1 MNCYETLGVDR
12 KARSADIKKA
22 YRRLARKFHPD
33 LNPGDKAA
41 EDRFKRISEAYD
53 TLGDPKKRRL
63 YDQQIDLGAGG
74 WPGGA
79 RPQQGGQAPFDFGSI
94 FEGGHSGGFSDLFSE
109 ILGGRRSAAD
119 SRRAPRRGEDVNHP
133 LRISFQEAMR
143 GTTKTMTLDAES
155 ACSRCNGSGAV
166 ASSTRRPCPD
176 CAGTGQ
182 VSRHS
187 GALRFASPCRRCEGE
202 GTLGWAGCGECGGSG
217 VRRRRETIK
226 VHIPAGVDSGS
237 RVRVASKGRAGRN
250 GGPPGDLYII
260 TQVEPHRLFRRIG
273 DNIHCTVP
281 ITVNEASLG
290 THIEVPTI
298 DGMARIRIPPG
309 TENGQKLRLRGK
321 GAPSLRARVRGDHYV
336 EAQVRTPPAD
346 DERSR
351 ELLRELGRIHSG
363 EELRRKA
370 FG

>member
-12 KARSADIKKA
+12 KARAADIKKA

-41 EDRFKRISEAYD
+41 EERFKRISEAYE
-53 TLGDPKKRRL
+53 TLGDAKKRKL
-63 YDQQIDLGAGG
+63 YDHQLDLGEA

-79 RPQQGGQAPFDFGSI
+79 GPQQSGQAPWDLGSI
-94 FEGGHSGGFSDLFSE
+94 FEGGYSGGFSEIFSE
-109 ILGGRRSAAD
+109 ILGGRKTSAD
-119 SRRAPRRGEDVNHP
+119 SRRTPRRGEDVNHP
-133 LRISFQEAMR
+133 LRITFDQAMR
-143 GTTKTMTLDAES
+143 GLTKTLSLDAES
-155 ACSRCNGSGAV
+155 ACVRCGGSGTV
-166 ASSTRRPCPD
+166 ASSSRRPCPD
-176 CAGTGQ
+176 CAGSGQ
-182 VSRHS
+182 INRHS

-217 VRRRRETIK
+217 VKRRRETIK
-226 VHIPAGVDSGS
+226 VQIPAGVDTGS
-237 RVRVASKGRAGRN
+237 RVRVAAKGRAGRN
-250 GGPPGDLYII
+250 GGPAGDLFII
-260 TQVEPHRLFRRIG
+260 IQVEPHHLFRRIG

-281 ITVNEASLG
+281 ITVSEAALG

-321 GAPSLRARVRGDHYV
+321 GAPSLRGTVRGDHYV
-336 EAQVRTPPAD
+336 EALVRTPPAN

-351 ELLRELGRIHSG
+351 ELLREMDKLHPG
-363 EELRRKA
+363 ESLRRKA
-370 FG
+370 FS